1 MLIDCGECGEKVSDK
16 ADACP
21 KCGWPTWY
29 AMPWYDRLMNPLEK
43 GPREG
48 IFLRTMNA
56 LTSLVLIV
64 VGLIAVLMF
73 AAANGK

>member
-16 ADACP
+16 AEKCP

-29 AMPWYDRLMNPLEK
+29 ALPWYDRVMNPRGWEK
-43 GPREG
+43 REG

-64 VGLIAVLMF
+64 IGLFALLMF